1 MYIIVRGSIVKMGGQ
16 KETGE
21 GRGGELELV
30 FKMKKKFNKIKVQG
44 MPRGVGERV
53 FYSNSKEDLIDFL
66 SLIF

>member
-30 FKMKKKFNKIKVQG
+30 FKMKKNSIKLKCKACS
-44 MPRGVGERV
+44 GV
-53 FYSNSKEDLIDFL
+53 
-66 SLIF
+66 

>member
-30 FKMKKKFNKIKVQG
+30 FKMKKNSIKLKCKAC
-44 MPRGVGERV
+44 PGV
-53 FYSNSKEDLIDFL
+53 
-66 SLIF
+66 